1 MLNRKLFEV
10 IAHLTT
16 PEKKRLRQF
25 LASPYFNNG
34 SRADDLLRLYDRILK
49 YGADEAHPALSKK
62 VVFEL
67 LFPGKPFLE
76 KVKSPL
82 DALTSD
88 LFGLVRQFLT
98 QVDREKDTTVVAEH
112 LALAKFY
119 RKFSYEERFWKTM
132 ETLRTLQQE
141 SPLRDTQHYFWQFQI
156 EEEEHRFRG
165 IHNSFDDDANLNAVH
180 RNLDLYY
187 SSLKLEYACSLIYQ
201 KQSAQMEKLYA
212 DPITRL
218 ILELSAEGGE
228 LDVPINRIYQLLL
241 IALQNP
247 EEAVL
252 LESIE
257 TLLNQYKSQI
267 QGEKFKNLKAL
278 MRFLS
283 VREYWKSGDDKA
295 LRYTFNIYKEHLELG
310 YFYIDQQIPFTT
322 YRNLVIFSLKLKEFA
337 WTKKFLHTH
346 PPEAIC
352 GTRYPAEV
360 HSLNVAEYHFYLKE
374 YDLALSALV
383 YKLFENPTI
392 SIAVDLLIIKIY
404 YETHN
409 DMLES
414 RMKAL
419 DQKIRRSKLSRKTKN
434 RYHNFIKMLDKII
447 RYGWQS
453 NSPKRAKWAEEI
465 KNTPEI
471 IAREWLL
478 EKLA

>member
-98 QVDREKDTTVVAEH
+98 QVDREKDTTAVAEH

-132 ETLRTLQQE
+132 ETLRTIQQE

-156 EEEEHRFRG
+156 EEEKQRFQG
-165 IHNSFDDDANLNAVH
+165 IHNSFEDDANLYAVH
-180 RNLDLYY
+180 KNLDIYY
-187 SSLKLEYACSLIYQ
+187 STLKMEYTCSLIYQ
-201 KQSAQMEKLYA
+201 KQTAQVEKFQA
-212 DPITRL
+212 DPL
-218 ILELSAEGGE
+218 MDLVLELSADSAQ
-228 LDVPINRIYQLLL
+228 LDVPINRIYRQLIL
-241 IALQNP
+241 ALQHPGETN
-247 EEAVL
+247 L
-252 LESIE
+252 FESIE
-257 TLLNQYKSQI
+257 ALLQQYESKI
-267 QGEKFKNLKAL
+267 NVEKFKNLKAL
-278 MRFLS
+278 LRFLS
-283 VREYWKSGDDKA
+283 IREYWKSGDDKA
-295 LRYTFNIYKEHLELG
+295 LRYIFNIYKEHLELG
-310 YFYIDQQIPFTT
+310 YFYIDQQIPLTT
-322 YRNLVIFSLKLKEFA
+322 YRNLVIFSLKLGEFD
-337 WTKKFLHTH
+337 WTKKFMDTH
-346 PPEAIC
+346 PPETIC

-360 HSLNVAEYHFYLKE
+360 HSLNMAEYYFYIKE
-374 YDLALSALV
+374 YDQALAAVV
-383 YKLFENPTI
+383 YRLFENPTV
-392 SIAVDLLIIKIY
+392 SITVDLLIIKIY
-404 YETHN
+404 YETQN

-419 DQKIRRSKLSRKTKN
+419 DQKVRRSKLSRETKN